1 MREILERSFQAYGAP
16 LKILTAFKYMGR
28 VMTSGY
34 DDWPA
39 VAVNLHKAR
48 KGWGR
53 MLQILIREGADPKVS
68 GHFFMTVVQAVL
80 MFGTDT

>member
-1 MREILERSFQAYGAP
+1 
-16 LKILTAFKYMGR
+16 
-28 VMTSGY
+28 MTSGY

-48 KGWGR
+48 KSWGR